1 MMEFPAK
8 DRVRHGEAP
17 ARNPSDT
24 KSGKTPIDGEGI
36 GASVQAIIMEAQQS
50 AAKFVD
56 EARHQGELIVK
67 QAREES
73 KGRNSEALGQARERV
88 DSLVK
93 RAEEMLTGVDRLS
106 GEIGQ
111 VTNSLKETSRR
122 LSEQVDGLLG
132 DDAGVD
138 RGGHKRGRRF

>member
-1 MMEFPAK
+1 MMEFPSR
-8 DRVRHGEAP
+8 DRLRHGDSP
-17 ARNPSDT
+17 AGKPSD
-24 KSGKTPIDGEGI
+24 KTAGEREIDGEGI

-73 KGRNSEALGQARERV
+73 KRRNSEALGQARERV

-132 DDAGVD
+132 DEPREERDQ
-138 RGGHKRGRRF
+138 KRGRRF

>member
-1 MMEFPAK
+1 MEFRSR
-8 DRVRHGEAP
+8 DRLRHGEAP
-17 ARNPSDT
+17 RNPSDT
-24 KSGKTPIDGEGI
+24 KSNETPIDGEGI

-73 KGRNSEALGQARERV
+73 KRRNSEALGQARERV
-88 DSLVK
+88 ESLVK

-132 DDAGVD
+132 DDADVD